1 MLRPVF
7 SFSLLAG
14 LVLVSSTC
22 SGANPPLTAPD
33 SLPVAFEPNVGQAPA
48 EARYISHGRRYAVL
62 LGQGSIELAPTLPAP
77 GVERPGSGLRIRFLN
92 SDATA
97 LPVGVDKLLG
107 TANYFHRKGP
117 EIMEDRYP
125 DLRRCAL
132 GILILASTCFA
143 AALMAIWITGLS
155 WLPER
160 TPTRF
165 ESRLMARP
173 PELVQVETYRS
184 TDKSAL

>member
-77 GVERPGSGLRIRFLN
+77 GV
-92 SDATA
+92 
-97 LPVGVDKLLG
+97 
-107 TANYFHRKGP
+107 
-117 EIMEDRYP
+117 
-125 DLRRCAL
+125 
-132 GILILASTCFA
+132 
-143 AALMAIWITGLS
+143 
-155 WLPER
+155 
-160 TPTRF
+160 
-165 ESRLMARP
+165 
-173 PELVQVETYRS
+173 
-184 TDKSAL
+184 